1 LAKSRSGVVCS
12 ADESVASPAGFWL
25 LGVAEQPAITKVRAP
40 ANANRVR
47 LFKAI
52 LPPAEL
58 DND

>member
-1 LAKSRSGVVCS
+1 
-12 ADESVASPAGFWL
+12 
-25 LGVAEQPAITKVRAP
+25 VAEQPAITKVRAP